1 MAAQELCLWRIEQG
15 DRFGEPQDVLH
26 TGKDLAVCIEV
37 QRTARLWARPLD
49 DYQVREASGRE
60 AIEYLPG
67 HGGRWILKA
76 KGAPYGYTIS
86 GAVVDEAWNVDANH
100 IEEGVAPTMVERVSP
115 QMLLVSTAHRL
126 ATSLMIT
133 RRKVALEDL
142 ETGAGDL
149 LVEWSAPRGAPID
162 DLAAWRLASPHWSP
176 QRQKLIQR
184 RLEAM
189 YQGETQDL
197 TETDPASSFRA
208 QWLNQWPKGLT
219 VLQGEELLPPGVWA
233 SLAEPDVRSVGPVWV
248 AVEDNYG
255 RGAAVA
261 ACSQLEDGRLEV
273 DGWLTP
279 DWDSALEDVKGLA
292 MIRDV
297 RQVLVGASVFT
308 RVPVGGLPGAR
319 PAGSLETRPGLSVL
333 RDLCANRLVVHD
345 STTVEL
351 DQAVAAARVKE
362 GMNGLGL
369 VPGET
374 RHLVNALVWAVGAAH
389 RPVPAAAVY

>member
-1 MAAQELCLWRIEQG
+1 VAARELCLWRIEQG

-142 ETGAGDL
+142 ETGQGICSSSGRRRA
-149 LVEWSAPRGAPID
+149 APR
-162 DLAAWRLASPHWSP
+162 
-176 QRQKLIQR
+176 
-184 RLEAM
+184 
-189 YQGETQDL
+189 
-197 TETDPASSFRA
+197 
-208 QWLNQWPKGLT
+208 
-219 VLQGEELLPPGVWA
+219 
-233 SLAEPDVRSVGPVWV
+233 
-248 AVEDNYG
+248 
-255 RGAAVA
+255 
-261 ACSQLEDGRLEV
+261 
-273 DGWLTP
+273 
-279 DWDSALEDVKGLA
+279 
-292 MIRDV
+292 
-297 RQVLVGASVFT
+297 
-308 RVPVGGLPGAR
+308 
-319 PAGSLETRPGLSVL
+319 
-333 RDLCANRLVVHD
+333 
-345 STTVEL
+345 STTWPRGGSRRRTGRRN
-351 DQAVAAARVKE
+351 AR
-362 GMNGLGL
+362 N
-369 VPGET
+369 
-374 RHLVNALVWAVGAAH
+374 
-389 RPVPAAAVY
+389 